1 MRRALVVARRTF
13 RVPRC
18 LRTCVRRVGGGCFTR
33 EVFREQDA
41 SATDA
46 SATDATATDAT
57 DATATAEAVTEGK
70 RPRPDADSVPVEQ
83 PDADAVSS
91 GRARRRVHVFPT
103 PLTAFAAC
111 LRVTAVRLRRDAQQ
125 PTPDAEALFGPEAL
139 FHEAFER
146 FREAA
151 DAARET
157 RVRADEAVG
166 LVENAGNALGLG
178 MTIDQLRK
186 NEKDAAEKTADN
198 ARAANIAANAAS
210 VCQRT
215 AKDFDHVAH
224 QRAAVAD
231 VAAAAARE
239 RLAVP
244 GGSGIAAGV
253 LETVASANQARAVAQ
268 RARKLSNHAVNVL
281 NATLADSAAADAQ
294 RQRAAALAADAAANT
309 AADAAAEYTSARY
322 ARAFSVS
329 FAYRESLSPAS
340 QAGLVA
346 ASSLCVWKNAG
357 PKNRSSA
364 SRGDAGSSV
373 SAVSESFS
381 MTHTSWSTN
390 FSAHRSARAVSR
402 GGAGNGGA
410 LGTRRDLNEK
420 ELFFAVDG
428 ENVAPSRRRFF
439 STPSSESASAKEESD
454 DSSSEIGSRTSAVAP
469 LLKDAA

>member
-1 MRRALVVARRTF
+1 
-13 RVPRC
+13 
-18 LRTCVRRVGGGCFTR
+18 
-33 EVFREQDA
+33 
-41 SATDA
+41 
-46 SATDATATDAT
+46 
-57 DATATAEAVTEGK
+57 
-70 RPRPDADSVPVEQ
+70 
-83 PDADAVSS
+83 VSS
-91 GRARRRVHVFPT
+91 ALNVFPT
-103 PLTAFAAC
+103 PLPGFAASS
-111 LRVTAVRLRRDAQQ
+111 RVTAVRLRRDAQQ

-309 AADAAAEYTSARY
+309 AADAAADAAAAVEAN
-322 ARAFSVS
+322 AAN
-329 FAYRESLSPAS
+329 AANE
-340 QAGLVA
+340 AGDGNFDVA
-346 ASSLCVWKNAG
+346 AAAAAAAAVAAAAAADDDEDDETRTTTSSLPPPPATLTTTFAPTK
-357 PKNRSSA
+357 R
-364 SRGDAGSSV
+364 
-373 SAVSESFS
+373 
-381 MTHTSWSTN
+381 T
-390 FSAHRSARAVSR
+390 ARR
-402 GGAGNGGA
+402 
-410 LGTRRDLNEK
+410 
-420 ELFFAVDG
+420 
-428 ENVAPSRRRFF
+428 
-439 STPSSESASAKEESD
+439 
-454 DSSSEIGSRTSAVAP
+454 
-469 LLKDAA
+469 